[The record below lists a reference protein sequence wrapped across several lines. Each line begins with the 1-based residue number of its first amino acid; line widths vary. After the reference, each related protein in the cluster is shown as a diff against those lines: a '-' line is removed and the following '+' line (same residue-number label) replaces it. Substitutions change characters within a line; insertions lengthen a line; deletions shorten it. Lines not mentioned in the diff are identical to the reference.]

1 MSEDIPYGPDR
12 EPWKKTVSPLAIG
25 KDGALLITPP
35 SQDPAKIYDFPE
47 KERGITPY
55 YYQIPSLGLSA
66 DHTRKAQDQ
75 THEYVETQSSNFLG
89 YQSNFHNDMT
99 IATGYLYTSL
109 NNLGDPFVPGNF
121 TVGSRWMERNVLDYY
136 ASLWNA
142 KWPHD
147 EEDPDTYWG
156 YVTTMGSSEG
166 NLYGIWN
173 ARDYLQGKFMMTD
186 VTKKIPT
193 TLYVQA
199 KAGKGNENAFT
210 PVAFFSE
217 DSHYSLIKS
226 TTVLEIKTFYE
237 LGTELYPNDNPL
249 GGDWPTEVP
258 SEGGDTGPGSID
270 VDKLITLVEFFAQK
284 GYPALVIMN
293 YGTTFKG
300 AYDDVKAVG
309 EKLVPMLKK
318 YDLDERWIEVTNPND
333 PDDSKFVK
341 RKGYWIHI
349 DGALGASYVPFLR
362 MAFDKGRTDIVPPP
376 QFDFKLPYVCSICT
390 SGHKWP
396 GAPWPLGIFMT
407 KTGYQLLPPTT
418 PDYIGSPD
426 TTFAGSRNGLSAI
439 VWWTFLSDNN
449 YESQVEKT
457 CHSLDLVKYAREQL
471 EEVEKEIGRDLWIEY
486 TPLALALWFMKPNDD
501 LVHKYSLAVDNL
513 QVGNELRP
521 YVHIYIM
528 ANDTKKMVDNLMDDL
543 RKSDAFPPNAM
554 ANTKSSR
561 RWLRRARKTDLEK
574 RIDDLHEGMIV
585 GKADLGLR
593 KGVKPLLQWPSGGR
607 GFL

>member
-1 MSEDIPYGPDR
+1 MSQDIPYGPDQK
-12 EPWKKTVSPLAIG
+12 PWKETLSPLAIR
-25 KDGALLITPP
+25 KDGKLLVTPP
-35 SQDPAKIYDFPE
+35 SQDPAKIYDNPD
-47 KERGITPY
+47 KERGVTPY
-55 YYQIPSLGLSA
+55 YYQIPSLGLTA
-66 DHTRKAQDQ
+66 DQTRKAQDQ
-75 THEYVETQSSNFLG
+75 THQILDRQSQNFLG
-89 YQSNFHNDMT
+89 YQSNLRNDNSVVSRYIDM
-99 IATGYLYTSL
+99 SL
-109 NNLGDPFVPGNF
+109 NNIGDPYIPGNS
-121 TVGSRWMERNVLDYY
+121 TTNSKWMERNVLDYY

-147 EEDPDTYWG
+147 EDDPDTYWG

-249 GGDWPTEVP
+249 GGEWPAEVP
-258 SEGGDTGPGSID
+258 SEGGDSGPGSID

-284 GYPALVIMN
+284 GYPALIIMN

-309 EKLVPMLKK
+309 EKLVPMLEK
-318 YDLDERWIEVTNPND
+318 YGLDERCIEVVDPNNPD
-333 PDDSKFVK
+333 KPKWVK

-349 DGALGASYVPFLR
+349 DGALGASYVPFLQ
-362 MAFDKGRTDIVPPP
+362 MAFEKGRTDIKPPP
-376 QFDFKLPYVCSICT
+376 EFDFKLPYVCSICT

-457 CHSLDLVKYAREQL
+457 CNSLELLKYAYKQL
-471 EEVEKEIGRDLWIEY
+471 HKVQKDICKDIWIEY
-486 TPLALALWFMKPNDD
+486 TPLTLSLWFMKPNDD
-501 LVHKYSLAVDNL
+501 IVYKYSLAVDNFYY
-513 QVGNELRP
+513 GDDLRP

-528 ANDTKKMVDNLMDDL
+528 ANVRKDTIDNLMQDL
-543 RKSDAFPPNAM
+543 RKPGAFPIDPLAS
-554 ANTKSSR
+554 ARSCR
-561 RWLRRARKTDLEK
+561 RWLRRVRKAGVEERT
-574 RIDDLHEGMIV
+574 DDLHDGMMV
-585 GKADLGLR
+585 GKVDLGLK

-607 GFL
+607 GFF